1 MLLRGLEMGYAQN
14 QESPPY
20 HSHPR
25 VARVG
30 RRADHTLPKEV
41 LPQLGQRAWRL
52 PHTGTGQQPS
62 LRQQQVWNGKTA
74 SRAGG

>member
-1 MLLRGLEMGYAQN
+1 MLLQGLEMGYAQN

-41 LPQLGQRAWRL
+41 LPQLGQRGAL
-52 PHTGTGQQPS
+52 EM
-62 LRQQQVWNGKTA
+62 V
-74 SRAGG
+74 